1 MGNLYLD
8 STIDDFDDSSGHP
21 SPIRKTYCVPTHK
34 SPQQTLICLIIQFV
48 RTDDLDVYR
57 RVGLGLIY
65 PDYDGDVQDA
75 IWDGVFTAEQRIR
88 LI

>member
-8 STIDDFDDSSGHP
+8 STIDDFDDKNGHP

-34 SPQQTLICLIIQFV
+34 DPQQTLICLIIQFV
-48 RTDDLDVYR
+48 GNDGLDVYR

-65 PDYDGDVQDA
+65 PDFDSDAQDA
-75 IWDGVFTAEQRIR
+75 IWERVFTAKQRIR